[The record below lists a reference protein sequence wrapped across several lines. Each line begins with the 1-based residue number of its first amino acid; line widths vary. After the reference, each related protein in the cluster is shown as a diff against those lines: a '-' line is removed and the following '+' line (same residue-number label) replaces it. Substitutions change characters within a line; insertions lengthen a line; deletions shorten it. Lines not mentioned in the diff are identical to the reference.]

1 MFSCFFVA
9 LSINL
14 RWASKNDETMEVC
27 IVVTLVLNVVYK
39 LVKICWF

>member
-1 MFSCFFVA
+1 MFSYFFVA

-14 RWASKNDETMEVC
+14 RWASENDETMEVC